1 MKYCV
6 KFNDREICVPIAYDP
21 WWWLKHPLEK
31 FKPQPDPWIE
41 DSWLKPEVRENLATL
56 AEINQLAKTLS
67 PELQKTIGNS
77 VQESLRQLPFPEGVS
92 IEF

>member
-6 KFNDREICVPIAYDP
+6 KFGDREICIPIAYDP

-56 AEINQLAKTLS
+56 AAIHELAQTLS
-67 PELQKTIGNS
+67 PDIQKTIS
-77 VQESLRQLPFPEGVS
+77 VSVKESIGQLQVPEGVS